1 MSETGENTVSD
12 ESLKGAIS
20 ESVQQ
25 DKDVRT
31 RVRDTTLKALNSRT
45 FDIKEIKRV
54 VQSVTEGINLGL
66 GKRSGEIK
74 SALSEAMAGL
84 DEALMKSA
92 QATHLALRQI
102 TSQSKDFTDHE
113 LKDALD
119 DLKLLEEAFLSTVS
133 HVAEGASSKVKQE
146 MTELI
151 THARRAGTD
160 TGSKV
165 AEVVNE
171 FGSRL
176 KSSLDGSA
184 TTSKEAAL
192 EVSKR
197 LATIASGILTGLAD
211 ALHEKSKK

>member
-1 MSETGENTVSD
+1 MSEIGQNTVSD

-25 DKDVRT
+25 DKDIRT
-31 RVRDTTLKALNSRT
+31 RVRDTTIQALNSKSLDT
-45 FDIKEIKRV
+45 KEIKSV
-54 VQSVTEGINLGL
+54 IKSVTEGINLGL
-66 GKRSGEIK
+66 DKRSGEIK
-74 SALSEAMAGL
+74 SALSEAIAGL

-92 QATHLALRQI
+92 QATHLALRQL

-119 DLKLLEEAFLSTVS
+119 NLKLLEEDFLSTVS

-146 MTELI
+146 MTDLI

-160 TGSKV
+160 TGAKV
-165 AEVVNE
+165 AEAVNE

-176 KSSLDGSA
+176 KSTLDGSA
-184 TTSKEAAL
+184 TTGKEAAR

-197 LATIASGILTGLAD
+197 LATIASGIFSGLAD

>member
-1 MSETGENTVSD
+1 MSETGENAVSD

-25 DKDVRT
+25 DKDVRE

-165 AEVVNE
+165 AEVVSE

-184 TTSKEAAL
+184 TTSKEAAR